1 VAETTATT
9 RGSLRAVQGP
19 RWAFMMQRIINPLMA
34 RALASRR
41 LHRLMGSDT
50 LMLLSFRGRKSGS
63 PYSFPIGYMQT
74 GSELICYT
82 PFRWWANLQ
91 GGAPV
96 IVTLR
101 GRRLVG
107 TADVCTDIATIADGM
122 AVYLRHNPGDAR
134 FWKVRM
140 GADRSPVRSDVDRAA
155 RENVQIRI
163 PLADGWQGS

>member
-1 VAETTATT
+1 MTDSTATT

-19 RWAFMMQRIINPLMA
+19 RWAFMMQHVINPPMK
-34 RALASRR
+34 RALGSRR

-50 LMLLSFRGRKSGS
+50 LMLLSFRGRKSGT

-74 GSELICYT
+74 GSELVCYT
-82 PFRWWANLQ
+82 PFRWWVNLQ

-96 IVTLR
+96 TVTLR

-107 TADVCTDIATIADGM
+107 TADVCTDIAAIADGM
-122 AVYLRHNPGDAR
+122 DVYLRHNPGDAR

-140 GADRSPVRSDVDRAA
+140 DAGKVPVRADVDRAA

-163 PLADGWQGS
+163 TLADEALGA

>member
-1 VAETTATT
+1 MADSTATT
-9 RGSLRAVQGP
+9 RGSLRVVQGP
-19 RWAFMMQRIINPLMA
+19 RWAFVMQHVINPLMR

-50 LMLLSFRGRKSGS
+50 LMLLAFRGRKSGT
-63 PYSFPIGYMQT
+63 PYTFPIGYMQT
-74 GSELICYT
+74 GSELVCYT
-82 PFRWWANLQ
+82 PFRWWVNLQ

-96 IVTLR
+96 VVTLR
-101 GRRLVG
+101 GRRLEG

-122 AVYLRHNPGDAR
+122 DVYLRHNPGDAR

-140 GADRSPVRSDVDRAA
+140 DGGKSPVRADVDRAA

-163 PLADGWQGS
+163 TLSNG